1 MQHTVTTIHRPF
13 APAAKRAHAL
23 AQAQNAPAYV
33 VLGPRAQV
41 YASFPGVWCH
51 RVHPDGRVD
60 CCVIEA

>member
-13 APAAKRAHAL
+13 ISAAKRAQAL

-41 YASFPGVWCH
+41 SARFPGVWCH
-51 RVHPDGRVD
+51 RVHSNGRVD